1 MNMKRIFNHYKPIKY
16 LSVNKKP
23 LKDQKPNTQHKI
35 IIDSYVSFLLF
46 YLFNSLNLCKFAIT

>member
-1 MNMKRIFNHYKPIKY
+1 MKIIFNHYKPIKH

>member
-16 LSVNKKP
+16 LLVNKKP

>member
-1 MNMKRIFNHYKPIKY
+1 MKRIFNHYQPIKH

-23 LKDQKPNTQHKI
+23 LKDQKLNTQHKI

-46 YLFNSLNLCKFAIT
+46 LFV

>member
-1 MNMKRIFNHYKPIKY
+1 MNMTRICNHYQPIKL

-23 LKDQKPNTQHKI
+23 LKDQKPNTKHKI

>member
-1 MNMKRIFNHYKPIKY
+1 MKRIFNHYQPIKH
-16 LSVNKKP
+16 LSVNKKA
-23 LKDQKPNTQHKI
+23 LKDQKLNTQHKI